1 LIANHYQRLVADRPK
16 VATRKAS
23 EMALE
28 VINATLP
35 RTIGGS
41 ADLNGSKLTRS
52 KGMQAV
58 RPDDYAGRY
67 VHCGIREH
75 GMAAVMNGTA
85 LHGGFITYGG
95 TFLAFADYSGPRS
108 GWAHR

>member
-1 LIANHYQRLVADRPK
+1 
-16 VATRKAS
+16 
-23 EMALE
+23 MALE

-75 GMAAVMNGTA
+75 GMAAVMNGIA
-85 LHGGFITYGG
+85 LHGGFIPYGG
-95 TFLAFADYSGPRS
+95 TFLAFADYFGRDPAGRADEGAGRPCDGPMTTS
-108 GWAHR
+108 V